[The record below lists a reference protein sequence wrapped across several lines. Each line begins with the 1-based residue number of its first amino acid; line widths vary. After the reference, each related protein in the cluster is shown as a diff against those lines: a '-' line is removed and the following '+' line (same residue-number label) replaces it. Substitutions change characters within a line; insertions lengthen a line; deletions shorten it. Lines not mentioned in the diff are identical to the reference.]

1 MAARLVAD
9 IFRDQEEALSSVT
22 IRPFDDGRF
31 LIRLN
36 GQTIY
41 DKDRTGKFPKYDSDI
56 KSKLVASP

>member
-1 MAARLVAD
+1 MAD
-9 IFRDQEEALSSVT
+9 IVRDQEEALSSLT

-41 DKDRTGKFPKYDSDI
+41 DKDRTGKFPKYDADI
-56 KSKLVASP
+56 KAKLAPSA